1 VLAKG
6 TAMSHIGL
14 VMNTNTDTA
23 PAPFAS
29 HIDILEQIREIVRC
43 EIKESQ
49 EHMHGREILDDIID
63 DLTRYRSQL
72 PTIAAYEVA
81 YKL

>member
-1 VLAKG
+1 MLVKG
-6 TAMSHIGL
+6 TAMSHVDV

-49 EHMHGREILDDIID
+49 EHMHGREILDDVID
-63 DLTRYRSQL
+63 DLLRYRSQL
-72 PTIAAYEVA
+72 PTIVAYEA
-81 YKL
+81 ANKL

>member
-1 VLAKG
+1 MLAKG
-6 TAMSHIGL
+6 TAMSHVDV

-49 EHMHGREILDDIID
+49 EHMHGREILDDIIA
-63 DLTRYRSQL
+63 DLVQYRSQL
-72 PTIAAYEVA
+72 PTIAAYLKA
-81 YKL
+81 NKL